1 MCYGFDGDA
10 ALDRSLAAK
19 GMGRRSFLRAALAA
33 TAGVAAAGAGAAP
46 AMAGLRDTGLSM
58 VPPGLVSIQLYSV
71 RAALSGSPGFDET
84 LRRIAAMG
92 YPKVELAGYYGRTA
106 AELRGFFDSID
117 VSATSSHDG
126 ISSDAQALEAKIQNA
141 VTMGQSYM
149 VVPYLNSTSADDWK
163 RWAEQMNQ
171 EATAARAAG
180 LRYGY
185 HNHAHEFTMDL
196 GGGLRP
202 WDVLTTELDPALVHL
217 EIDIHWAVTGGI
229 GSGQSDPEQFTVD
242 VIRAARQR
250 VLQYHVKDRN
260 PDTGDTADLG
270 TGMIDFARIFRAHS
284 VSEYIVENDT
294 PDVTPLQTADVGYD
308 YLRRL
313 RF

>member
-19 GMGRRSFLRAALAA
+19 GMGRRSFLQAALAA
-33 TAGVAAAGAGAAP
+33 TAGVAAAGAGVAP
-46 AMAGLRDTGLSM
+46 ASAGLRDTGLSR

-71 RAALSGSPGFDET
+71 REALSGSPGFDET

-106 AELRGFFDSID
+106 AELRGFFDSIGI
-117 VSATSSHDG
+117 SATSSHDG
-126 ISSDAQALEAKIQNA
+126 ISSNAQALETKIQNA

-149 VVPYLNSTSADDWK
+149 VVPYLNSSSADDWK

-171 EATAARAAG
+171 EAAAARAAG

-185 HNHAHEFTMDL
+185 HNHAHEFTIDL
-196 GGGLRP
+196 GGGVRP
-202 WDVLTTELDPALVHL
+202 WDVLTAELDPALVHL

-229 GSGQSDPEQFTVD
+229 GSGQSDPEQFTVE

-260 PDTGDTADLG
+260 PQTGDTADLG
-270 TGMIDFARIFRAHS
+270 TGMIDFAHIFRAHS